1 MIRREFDQPVKVVIV
16 DDEPHALKGL
26 QTMLA
31 EDKRLL
37 VTGTISNPRDA
48 VSFITEKKPD
58 LLFLDIQMPEMNGF
72 ELLQALKE
80 TGVTPT
86 IIFITAYD
94 RYAVEAI
101 KHAAFDYLLKP
112 IDTKELKN
120 SLDRFFVQAEEE
132 EVKQKYIK
140 LLEEVSPKRKITFT
154 SAGGF
159 LLMDQKEILYAQADW
174 NYAKVYRSA
183 DDVEMVTMNL
193 GAIESVLPG
202 TRFLRVNRSV
212 IINLDYLYRVKRISR
227 QCVLKKDGVEYT
239 FSIPLA
245 RIRQLEKLI

>member
-1 MIRREFDQPVKVVIV
+1 MTRRELDQPVKVVIV
-16 DDEPHALKGL
+16 DDEPHAVKGL
-26 QTMLA
+26 QSILA
-31 EDKRLL
+31 EDKRLF
-37 VTGTISNPRDA
+37 VAGGISNPGEA
-48 VSFITEKKPD
+48 VSFISEKKPD

-72 ELLQALKE
+72 ELLKALKE
-80 TGVTPT
+80 TNVTPT
-86 IIFITAYD
+86 IIFVTAYD

-112 IDTKELKN
+112 IDKKELKI
-120 SLDRFFVQAEEE
+120 SLDRFFAMEQEEE
-132 EVKQKYIK
+132 IKSRYLK
-140 LLEEVSPKRKITFT
+140 LLEAVSPNQKIMFS

-159 LLMDQKEILYAQADW
+159 LLMDQREILYAQADW

-202 TRFLRVNRSV
+202 TRFLRINRSV

-227 QCVLKKDGVEYT
+227 QCVLKKDGKEYT
-239 FSIPLA
+239 FSIPMA
-245 RIRQLEKLI
+245 RIRQLEKLL